1 MKFPFLA
8 MIIVLCF
15 WIHLRMKMIRE
26 KGAEQNENFWER
38 EQRAN
43 STRKQNID
51 YLPYIKIP
59 EDSLPFGA
67 LNEEPEVISC
77 EKTIRRLASKD
88 KKILNLTGI
97 TNTELKFKY
106 GAANLMPLTE
116 YDENYMILVTTLKK
130 WAKLLY
136 EDKLYKE
143 AANVCE
149 FAVSTRTDTSE
160 VYFILCDIYKNHL
173 DLTPEEAEEK
183 IKSLLP
189 IANSINALS
198 KTSIV
203 NYIEDQIG

>member
-1 MKFPFLA
+1 
-8 MIIVLCF
+8 
-15 WIHLRMKMIRE
+15 
-26 KGAEQNENFWER
+26 
-38 EQRAN
+38 
-43 STRKQNID
+43 
-51 YLPYIKIP
+51 
-59 EDSLPFGA
+59 
-67 LNEEPEVISC
+67 
-77 EKTIRRLASKD
+77 
-88 KKILNLTGI
+88 
-97 TNTELKFKY
+97 
-106 GAANLMPLTE
+106 MPLTE